1 MWVARLIKEVKA
13 DQGGRGGISVEV
25 KGGGRLAERHSGGG
39 GATVGEGGVEVREA
53 GGGGEE
59 GKATGSDSSVG
70 VGDAVPRDR
79 ERALVG
85 EASDWP
91 HPGKLATTE
100 RRQPSVHI
108 VPHRCPAPIPRSVM
122 IGDRGSGGADGVDTV
137 AAKAAWQLNEAVRVE
152 VSGEEGG
159 RDGGEVGVDHKLLEG
174 LEPVGDHARG

>member
-70 VGDAVPRDR
+70 VGDAVPRDC

-85 EASDWP
+85 EVRFSPASKFP
-91 HPGKLATTE
+91 SLKITREMTE
-100 RRQPSVHI
+100 KGPFYIEKRVI
-108 VPHRCPAPIPRSVM
+108 TPA
-122 IGDRGSGGADGVDTV
+122 
-137 AAKAAWQLNEAVRVE
+137 
-152 VSGEEGG
+152 
-159 RDGGEVGVDHKLLEG
+159 LEG
-174 LEPVGDHARG
+174 AFL